1 MSGSNSLLLD
11 ATPWQTL
18 RHPPRDSAVSVYLR
32 RSLDRLQARVFMQ
45 APFVAPRIMAAV
57 EHRHPGSR
65 VNLWLG
71 IGRRSATTSPADITS
86 ARTGSISPWGTS
98 TSNHPVAPQQLTA
111 CQSVTPVCRRR
122 PFVAVPPDASV
133 LWRKGLSISCSVAI
147 VFITT

>member
-71 IGRRSATTSPADITS
+71 IGRR
-86 ARTGSISPWGTS
+86 RK
-98 TSNHPVAPQQLTA
+98 SNHEPSRYNQY
-111 CQSVTPVCRRR
+111 SHR
-122 PFVAVPPDASV
+122 FY
-133 LWRKGLSISCSVAI
+133 
-147 VFITT
+147 ITVGNHHK